1 MKDTCSSNGTF
12 VNNQR
17 LSSANERSL
26 PQVLYSGDCVQFGV
40 EVVEK
45 KNVHSCVIATLRLF
59 HPDGTE
65 ARKEYGDSLAD
76 SLKEQINNPNMPIQ
90 IMPSQLIDIY
100 YHVKE
105 SLRRQCLLE
114 NQIKTM
120 KEVVQMALDYA
131 KNNLQSSINED
142 RLLSRIQTLQ
152 SQLDIYIIGRNQ
164 KNAPQLT
171 VVEMMQKKN
180 LQLIN
185 DKENLEMTAKETLE
199 KTLGNKVVLECAL
212 EKTRADLQSKIQE
225 CDMLKESINTDFKD
239 MKTLLENCDKLK
251 RENEELL
258 GKMKK
263 SVENAQQ
270 QTDFVKFSDTLEN
283 FSQTDDNTISEAV
296 INTAKGKCLN
306 VAIMIMI

>member
-1 MKDTCSSNGTF
+1 M
-12 VNNQR
+12 
-17 LSSANERSL
+17 

-65 ARKEYGDSLAD
+65 ARKEYGDSLTD

-105 SLRRQCLLE
+105 SMRRQCLLE

-120 KEVVQMALDYA
+120 KEVVQTALNYA

-164 KNAPQLT
+164 RNAPQSS
-171 VVEMMQKKN
+171 VVEIMQKKN

-185 DKENLEMTAKETLE
+185 DKENLEIAAKETLE

-212 EKTRADLQSKIQE
+212 EQARADLQNKTHE
-225 CDMLKESINTDFKD
+225 CDMLRESINTDFKD
-239 MKTLLENCDKLK
+239 MKILLETCDKLK

-258 GKMKK
+258 LKMKK
-263 SVENAQQ
+263 SVEDAQQ
-270 QTDFVKFSDTLEN
+270 QTEMAQCSNTFDS
-283 FSQTDDNTISEAV
+283 FSQTDEFTINETI
-296 INTAKGKCLN
+296 INTTKSKLIIFLFIN
-306 VAIMIMI
+306 FVTKNFYL